1 MDNFDLFEH
10 IDFLDEQACEISMAE
25 RSFAQPQATIYR
37 GDKWDQLRETLQ
49 NNDDLM
55 AAISDTTGQPLSSMI
70 TEAVLAIRATLLD
83 GFTISLALSGGKDST
98 GTLHLLLFAMIGLVR
113 EGRGNEISAY
123 HWISHTDTQVENP
136 EVRNLHI
143 PVENEH
149 LFRFKM
155 NADSGL
161 RVHHF
166 RTPQSTNSDV
176 R

>member
-83 GFTISLALSGGKDST
+83 GFTISLALSGGRIRRV
-98 GTLHLLLFAMIGLVR
+98 LFI
-113 EGRGNEISAY
+113 Y
-123 HWISHTDTQVENP
+123 CC
-136 EVRNLHI
+136 
-143 PVENEH
+143 
-149 LFRFKM
+149 
-155 NADSGL
+155 L
-161 RVHHF
+161 R
-166 RTPQSTNSDV
+166 
-176 R
+176 